1 MRVLRLIV
9 IFLSVTIFSFAQ
21 NKDSLMQVQWES
33 ALKKLKAGDNN
44 DAVVQFSQLI
54 NSNFSNK
61 EVYVKRGVAY
71 YNQKEYNKAKDD
83 FDEAVKARINTSELY
98 EYRGN
103 ARYGMD

>member
-1 MRVLRLIV
+1 MRAFCLTVL
-9 IFLSVTIFSFAQ
+9 FLTVTIFSFAQ

-44 DAVVQFSQLI
+44 DAAVQFSQLI

-83 FDEAVKARINTSELY
+83 FDEAIKARINTGELF

-103 ARYGMD
+103 TRYNL